1 MQPVCTAGLCRDN
14 SNPIAEYSRR
24 EEGKVEVEQLSF
36 SIDSIEISRSS
47 NILVIFIWIFLVDRN
62 VLGVL
67 LIYSIYMDGKIR
79 ERIIMKAVRVS
90 HCATT
95 FESINYARW
104 NDGAID

>member
-1 MQPVCTAGLCRDN
+1 MQPVCTAGLCGDN

-79 ERIIMKAVRVS
+79 ERIIMKAVRVKAL
-90 HCATT
+90 C
-95 FESINYARW
+95 
-104 NDGAID
+104 NDI

>member
-1 MQPVCTAGLCRDN
+1 MQPVCTAGLCGDN

-67 LIYSIYMDGKIR
+67 FDLYGWKNSR
-79 ERIIMKAVRVS
+79 EDYTKAVRVEAL
-90 HCATT
+90 C
-95 FESINYARW
+95 
-104 NDGAID
+104 NDI